1 MLEVELKFQVPP
13 ARQAAVRRAMSA
25 AGAKSVRLQ
34 ATYFDTA
41 GRDLARAG
49 LALRVRRQGR
59 RWVQTLKGAG
69 DGLWQRLEHELAVD
83 VPRGVVPMADP
94 VRHDGTP
101 AGDVL
106 RRALGDRPLAAT
118 YGTEVQRRVR
128 EVRGPGCVAEV
139 AYDTGAL
146 HAQGRR
152 WPLCEVE
159 FELKQGDAAGLAALA
174 SRWVRRFGLTI
185 DVRTKAERGDRL
197 ARGVRVDAPV
207 RAEALKLPRDVGADA
222 ALRAIAANCLRQIL
236 ANASEIA
243 HEDATPE
250 HLHQLRV
257 GIRRL
262 RSALRDLGDLSPALR
277 AEWAPALAALFGALG
292 AARDLDALAASLL
305 PALHKA
311 GAQTLHF
318 PAPAE
323 ARSPAAVLRDVA
335 TTALWLEL
343 LAFAAGPPAD
353 GERFA
358 PLAAARLDRL
368 RRQVRRDAA
377 RFDSLDD
384 VRRHRLR
391 KRVKRLRYLCEFV
404 ASLHDK
410 RRVAA
415 YLKAVAPAQEAL
427 GHFNDVCVA
436 RALLEP
442 GAGTDPQ
449 ATFALGWLAHEH
461 AAAVE
466 RCRAPLQRLRVA
478 EPFW

>member
-1 MLEVELKFQVPP
+1 MMEVELKFQVPP
-13 ARQAAVRRAMSA
+13 QRRAAVLRAMSV
-25 AGAKSVRLQ
+25 AGAKSLRLR

-49 LALRVRRQGR
+49 IALRVRRHGR

-69 DGLWQRLEHELAVD
+69 DGLWQRLEHEVAID
-83 VPRGVVPMADP
+83 VPSGVVPMADP
-94 VRHDGTP
+94 ARHDGTP
-101 AGDVL
+101 AGDAL
-106 RRALGDRPLAAT
+106 RRALGERPLAAT
-118 YGTEVQRRVR
+118 HTTDVQRRVC
-128 EVRGPGCVAEV
+128 ELRGPGCVAEV
-139 AYDTGAL
+139 AFDTGAL
-146 HAQGRR
+146 NAAGRR
-152 WPLCEVE
+152 WALCELE
-159 FELKQGDAAGLAALA
+159 FELKQGEPQGLAELA
-174 SRWVRRFGLTI
+174 SRWVQRHGLTL

-207 RAEALKLPRDVGADA
+207 RAEALKLPRDAAADA

-243 HEDATPE
+243 HEEATPE

-262 RSALRDLGDLSPALR
+262 RSALRDLGDLSPAVR
-277 AEWAPALAALFGALG
+277 TGWAPALAALFGALG

-305 PALHKA
+305 PALRKA
-311 GAQTLHF
+311 GARTLQF
-318 PAPAE
+318 PPPAAAPA
-323 ARSPAAVLRDVA
+323 PAAVLREPA

-343 LAFAAGPPAD
+343 LAFAAAPPTP
-353 GERFA
+353 GEAFA
-358 PLAAARLDRL
+358 PLAASRLDRL

-377 RFDSLDD
+377 RFESLDD

-415 YLKAVAPAQEAL
+415 YLKAVAPAQDAL

-442 GAGTDPQ
+442 AAGADPQ

-461 AAAVE
+461 DAAVE
-466 RCRAPLQRLRVA
+466 RCRAPLERLRKA